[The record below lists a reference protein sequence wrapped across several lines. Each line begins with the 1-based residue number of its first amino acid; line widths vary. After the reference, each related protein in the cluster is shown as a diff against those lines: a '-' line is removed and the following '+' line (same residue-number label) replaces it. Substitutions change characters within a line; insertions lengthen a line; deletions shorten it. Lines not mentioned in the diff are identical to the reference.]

1 MNLQALI
8 EAATAETDAEARTQ
22 AVRAALA
29 GHSLDLADLEQHA
42 TSLFAELAEPTE
54 SGYTDDAITQMGV
67 IADVVEA
74 IRAEADDRAATAARV
89 AELTDRI
96 GSPVLPTGE
105 QTTEADKP
113 AEAEASASTPPE
125 TTSDPTM
132 PDSAAEA
139 PTQPTAP
146 ATEPGVPAVSAEP
159 AAPAAKQA
167 SEPPATEPEKEL
179 VVAAAKRPV
188 ARVQPQVS
196 LDSLPKQLPATRGT
210 GATHAFNITAAAD
223 LPGYNLGAELDL
235 DNLTKAVMSRFQ
247 QLNRAGGDSNGT
259 RSGIASINIERDNQ
273 FVAETQHDWHVI
285 ERACDETRLPGGSL
299 LASIDTSPAALT
311 ATGPLE
317 PPAPTPGWCAPCEPS
332 YEFCPIASVYG
343 TVDLPTVA
351 ARRGCITWPQS
362 PAFHEIY
369 SGIGWCFTPEQI
381 DNMQSPTP
389 DPDIGPEEKPCYKI
403 TCPPNE
409 DLVLE
414 PCGLCIQ
421 ASLLHERAY
430 PELIRYVVQQ
440 ALVAHAHKM
449 NCRIL
454 SSMEAQA
461 TAVQLP
467 AEGEAGTNF
476 GPGATAYVL
485 EAIELQVEWLRYRHR
500 LGLDTTIEMVA
511 PAWLRG
517 ILRADLSKRMG
528 VDLLSVTN
536 QMLVS
541 YLALRGVRVQFV
553 VDWQDAFCDSENG
566 VIPESPMFGGGTA
579 PQTAWP
585 SSAKVLLY
593 PAGTYFLT
601 RMDIINIEGGM
612 LDTALLR
619 RNERMVL
626 FTEEAMAVG
635 KRCYESIALEIPLCP
650 SGQTGSG
657 AWIDCASA
665 PKAPAAAG

>member
-1 MNLQALI
+1 MDLNALI
-8 EAATAETDAEARTQ
+8 EAATGEADAEARKR

-29 GHSLDLADLEQHA
+29 EHSLDLADLEQNA
-42 TSLFAELAEPTE
+42 TSRFAELAEPGE
-54 SGYTDDAITQMGV
+54 SGYTDEAITQMGV

-74 IRAEADDRAATAARV
+74 IRDEAQDRAVTAARV

-105 QTTEADKP
+105 TLGSSEESTEQSP
-113 AEAEASASTPPE
+113 AEQPSEPAAAEQ
-125 TTSDPTM
+125 
-132 PDSAAEA
+132 SAAETVA
-139 PTQPTAP
+139 EPAADTSQPAAP
-146 ATEPGVPAVSAEP
+146 ASEPEVPAVSAET
-159 AAPAAKQA
+159 AAPAAEQA
-167 SEPPATEPEKEL
+167 SETPAAAPEKEL
-179 VVAAAKRPV
+179 VVAAAKRP

-196 LDSLPKQLPATRGT
+196 LDTLPKQLPAQKSAG
-210 GATHAFNITAAAD
+210 THAFNITAAAD

-235 DNLTKAVMSRFQ
+235 DNLTSAVMARFQ
-247 QLNRAGGDSNGT
+247 QLNRAGGDAKGS
-259 RSGIASINIERDNQ
+259 RAGIASINIDRSSE

-332 YEFCPIASVYG
+332 YEFCPIAQVYG
-343 TVDLPTVA
+343 TIDLPTVT

-362 PAFHEIY
+362 PSFHEIY
-369 SGIGWCFTPEQI
+369 SSIGWCFTPEQI
-381 DNMQSPTP
+381 DNMQSAEPN
-389 DPDIGPEEKPCYKI
+389 PDIGPAEKPCYKI

-449 NCRIL
+449 NCRVL
-454 SSMEAQA
+454 SSMESQA
-461 TAVQLP
+461 TPVTLP
-467 AEGEAGTNF
+467 AEGAGNF
-476 GPGATAYVL
+476 GPGATAYTL

-511 PAWLRG
+511 PAWMRG

-528 VDLLSVTN
+528 VDMLSVTN

-553 VDWQDAFCDSENG
+553 VDWQDAFCDAENSA
-566 VIPESPMFGGGTA
+566 IPDSPMFGGGTA

-585 SSAKVLLY
+585 ESVKILLY
-593 PAGTYFLT
+593 PAGTYFMA
-601 RMDIINIEGGM
+601 RMDIINLEGGL
-612 LDTALLR
+612 LDSTLLR
-619 RNERMVL
+619 KNERMVL

-635 KRCYESIALEIPLCP
+635 KRCYESLAVEIPLCP

-657 AWIDCASA
+657 AWVNCATA
-665 PKAPAAAG
+665 PKAPAGA